1 MLLPSAARMS
11 SSLGCGLRRSKPAD
25 AMMKPAVLAERFDGV
40 DALTVHAG
48 REREAR
54 QSRLVVD
61 EYGAGAAL
69 AAVATS
75 FCSSETDDFPQI
87 VQQQQIIGHRIDAA
101 AAVENKLENAGHACR
116 SNTTFGTP
124 FK

>member
-11 SSLGCGLRRSKPAD
+11 SSLGRGLRRR
-25 AMMKPAVLAERFDGV
+25 KPAVLAERFDRV

-48 REREAR
+48 SERETR

-61 EYGAGAAL
+61 QHGARAAL
-69 AAVATS
+69 AAVAAG
-75 FCSSETDDFPQI
+75 FCSSEADDFPQI
-87 VQQQQIIGHRIDAA
+87 VQQQQVIGHRIDAA
-101 AAVENKLENAGHACR
+101 AAVEDKLENAAHACR
-116 SNTTFGTP
+116 SNTTFGTS

>member
-11 SSLGCGLRRSKPAD
+11 SSLGCRLRRSK
-25 AMMKPAVLAERFDGV
+25 
-40 DALTVHAG
+40 
-48 REREAR
+48 REAR

-69 AAVATS
+69 AAVAAG
-75 FCSSETDDFPQI
+75 FCSSEPDDFPQI

-101 AAVENKLENAGHACR
+101 AAVENKLENAAHACR
-116 SNTTFGTP
+116 SNTTFGTS